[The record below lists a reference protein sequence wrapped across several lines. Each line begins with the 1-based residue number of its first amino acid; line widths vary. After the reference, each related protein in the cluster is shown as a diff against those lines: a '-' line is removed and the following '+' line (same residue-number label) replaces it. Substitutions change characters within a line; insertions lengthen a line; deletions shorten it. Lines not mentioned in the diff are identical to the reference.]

1 MWLLICSKCGYRI
14 EQQDVMAG
22 QCPSC
27 GAASWLCHLLERDKQ
42 PVQDDYRAA
51 ATVAGGVATDQAE
64 QPSQLSGHHSVTADR
79 ATDGRTAAETKCN
92 KIRGRVRHSAGRPR
106 AAVPAARALEL
117 KDRGMS
123 LRDIAGE
130 LGISHMTVKRLLA
143 EVKRG
148 HA

>member
-1 MWLLICSKCGYRI
+1 M
-14 EQQDVMAG
+14 
-22 QCPSC
+22 
-27 GAASWLCHLLERDKQ
+27 
-42 PVQDDYRAA
+42 
-51 ATVAGGVATDQAE
+51 
-64 QPSQLSGHHSVTADR
+64 
-79 ATDGRTAAETKCN
+79 
-92 KIRGRVRHSAGRPR
+92 
-106 AAVPAARALEL
+106 PAARALEL